1 MKMLK
6 KYTKMDESSRGKK
19 HEVEK
24 KKKGKAS
31 RNANTEEQTEEG
43 NVAKETTKD
52 WNTRN
57 MRQCRARDGAT
68 KCSKEPITSNTAER
82 SSK

>member
-6 KYTKMDESSRGKK
+6 KYTKMDESSRGKNMK
-19 HEVEK
+19 WK

-43 NVAKETTKD
+43 NVAKETTK
-52 WNTRN
+52 T
-57 MRQCRARDGAT
+57 
-68 KCSKEPITSNTAER
+68 
-82 SSK
+82 

>member
-24 KKKGKAS
+24 KKKAKLQGMPTL
-31 RNANTEEQTEEG
+31 RNKQRR
-43 NVAKETTKD
+43 ETWQRRPQKTG
-52 WNTRN
+52 TL
-57 MRQCRARDGAT
+57 G
-68 KCSKEPITSNTAER
+68 I
-82 SSK
+82 